1 MHYTQSNGHPV
12 STQTSQG
19 RSRNITHHWVTRYA
33 TTAKNHIKEWIMK
46 KLIAGAILLGASSM
60 AFAQPGCGVGAMIWK
75 GQSGIAPHVLAA
87 TTNGTFGNQT
97 FGMTTGTLGCQ
108 TNESVQSMALYM
120 DSNIDKVARDMSRG
134 SGENLDT
141 LAVLL
146 GVDAADRDTF
156 RKVLQD
162 NFATI
167 FPSSDT
173 TSGEAVDAIVAL
185 LEQNQ
190 SLSKYVAA

>member
-1 MHYTQSNGHPV
+1 
-12 STQTSQG
+12 
-19 RSRNITHHWVTRYA
+19 
-33 TTAKNHIKEWIMK
+33 MK

-108 TNESVQSMALYM
+108 TNESVQSMAMYM
-120 DSNIDKVARDMSRG
+120 DSNIDKVARDISRG

-146 GVDAADRDTF
+146 GVDAEDRETF
-156 RKVLQD
+156 NTVLKN

-167 FPSSDT
+167 FPNSNT
-173 TSGEAVDAIVAL
+173 TSGEAVDSIVSL
-185 LEQNQ
+185 LEQNE
-190 SLSKYVAA
+190 SLNKYVAA

>member
-1 MHYTQSNGHPV
+1 
-12 STQTSQG
+12 
-19 RSRNITHHWVTRYA
+19 
-33 TTAKNHIKEWIMK
+33 MK
-46 KLIAGAILLGASSM
+46 KLIAGALLMGASTL

-87 TTNGTFGNQT
+87 TTNATFGNQT

-108 TNESVQSMALYM
+108 TNQSVQSMAMYM

-141 LAVLL
+141 VAVLL
-146 GVDAADRDTF
+146 GVDDADRDAF

-173 TSGEAVDAIVAL
+173 TSGEAVDAIVSL
-185 LEQNQ
+185 LEENEA
-190 SLSKYVAA
+190 LSKYVAA

>member
-1 MHYTQSNGHPV
+1 
-12 STQTSQG
+12 
-19 RSRNITHHWVTRYA
+19 
-33 TTAKNHIKEWIMK
+33 MK

-75 GQSGIAPHVLAA
+75 GQSGVAPHVLAA

-97 FGMTTGTLGCQ
+97 FGMTSGTLGCT
-108 TNESVQSMALYM
+108 TNEAVQSMAMYM

-134 SGENLDT
+134 NGENLET

-146 GVDAADRDTF
+146 GIEKADRGAF
-156 RKVLQD
+156 RQTLQD

-167 FPSSDT
+167 FPNSDT
-173 TSGEAVDAIVAL
+173 TSGEAVNAIVAL
-185 LEQNQ
+185 LEKNE

>member
-1 MHYTQSNGHPV
+1 
-12 STQTSQG
+12 
-19 RSRNITHHWVTRYA
+19 
-33 TTAKNHIKEWIMK
+33 MK
-46 KLIAGAILLGASSM
+46 KLIAGVMLLGASSM

-134 SGENLDT
+134 TGENLDT

-156 RKVLQD
+156 RQVLKD
-162 NFATI
+162 NFASI

-173 TSGEAVDAIVAL
+173 TSGEAVDAIVAV
-185 LEQNQ
+185 LEKNE

>member
-1 MHYTQSNGHPV
+1 
-12 STQTSQG
+12 
-19 RSRNITHHWVTRYA
+19 
-33 TTAKNHIKEWIMK
+33 MK
-46 KLIAGAILLGASSM
+46 KLIAGALLMGASTL
-60 AFAQPGCGVGAMIWK
+60 AFAQPGCGVGSMIWK

-87 TTNGTFGNQT
+87 TTNGTLGNQT

-108 TNESVQSMALYM
+108 TNQSVQSMAMYM

-134 SGENLDT
+134 NGENLDT

-146 GVDAADRDTF
+146 GVDEADRDSF

-167 FPSSDT
+167 FPSSET

-185 LEQNQ
+185 LESDQT
-190 SLSKYVAA
+190 LSKYVAA

>member
-1 MHYTQSNGHPV
+1 
-12 STQTSQG
+12 
-19 RSRNITHHWVTRYA
+19 
-33 TTAKNHIKEWIMK
+33 MK
-46 KLIAGAILLGASSM
+46 KLIAGAILLSASSL

-87 TTNGTFGNQT
+87 TTNGTLGNQT
-97 FGMTTGTLGCQ
+97 FGMSTGTLGCQ
-108 TNESVQSMALYM
+108 TNQSVQSMALYM
-120 DSNIDKVARDMSRG
+120 NGNVDKVARDMSRG

-146 GVDAADRDTF
+146 GVDAADKDAF
-156 RKVLQD
+156 RTLLQD

-167 FPSSDT
+167 FPNADT

-185 LEQNQ
+185 LEQND

>member
-1 MHYTQSNGHPV
+1 
-12 STQTSQG
+12 
-19 RSRNITHHWVTRYA
+19 
-33 TTAKNHIKEWIMK
+33 MK
-46 KLIAGAILLGASSM
+46 KLIAGAMLLGASTL

-108 TNESVQSMALYM
+108 TNESVQSMAMYM
-120 DSNIDKVARDMSRG
+120 DSNIDKIARDMSRG
-134 SGENLDT
+134 SGENLET

-146 GVDAADRDTF
+146 RVEEADRAAF
-156 RKVLQD
+156 RSTLQD

-173 TSGEAVDAIVAL
+173 TSDQAVSAIVAL
-185 LEQNQ
+185 LEKHD

>member
-1 MHYTQSNGHPV
+1 M
-12 STQTSQG
+12 
-19 RSRNITHHWVTRYA
+19 
-33 TTAKNHIKEWIMK
+33 MK
-46 KLIAGAILLGASSM
+46 KLIAGALLMGASTL

-108 TNESVQSMALYM
+108 TNEEVRSMAMYM
-120 DSNIDKVARDMSRG
+120 NSNIDKVARDMSRG

-146 GVDAADRDTF
+146 GVDEADRESF
-156 RKVLQD
+156 RTLLHD

-167 FPSSDT
+167 FPTSET

-185 LEQNQ
+185 LEQDKT
-190 SLSKYVAA
+190 LSKYIAA

>member
-1 MHYTQSNGHPV
+1 
-12 STQTSQG
+12 
-19 RSRNITHHWVTRYA
+19 
-33 TTAKNHIKEWIMK
+33 MK
-46 KLIAGAILLGASSM
+46 KLIAGAMLLGASTL

-108 TNESVQSMALYM
+108 TNEAVRSMAMYM
-120 DSNIDKVARDMSRG
+120 DSNIDKIARDMSRG
-134 SGENLDT
+134 NGENLET

-146 GVDAADRDTF
+146 GVDAADRSEF
-156 RKVLQD
+156 RQLLQD
-162 NFATI
+162 NFATV

-173 TSGEAVDAIVAL
+173 TSDEATNAIVAL
-185 LEQNQ
+185 LEKHEG
-190 SLSKYVAA
+190 LSKYVA

>member
-1 MHYTQSNGHPV
+1 
-12 STQTSQG
+12 
-19 RSRNITHHWVTRYA
+19 
-33 TTAKNHIKEWIMK
+33 MK
-46 KLIAGAILLGASSM
+46 KLIAGALLMGASTL

-108 TNESVQSMALYM
+108 TNQSVQSMAMYM
-120 DSNIDKVARDMSRG
+120 ESNIDKVARDMSRG

-146 GVDAADRDTF
+146 GVDEADRDSF
-156 RKVLQD
+156 RKALQD

-185 LEQNQ
+185 LEKDET
-190 SLSKYVAA
+190 LSKYVAA

>member
-1 MHYTQSNGHPV
+1 
-12 STQTSQG
+12 
-19 RSRNITHHWVTRYA
+19 
-33 TTAKNHIKEWIMK
+33 MK

-60 AFAQPGCGVGAMIWK
+60 ALAQPGCGVGAMIWE

-108 TNESVQSMALYM
+108 TNEAVQSMAMYM
-120 DSNIDKVARDMSRG
+120 NSNIDKVARDMSRG

-146 GVDAADRDTF
+146 GVDEADRDTF
-156 RKVLQD
+156 RQVLQD

-185 LEQNQ
+185 LEKNE

>member
-1 MHYTQSNGHPV
+1 
-12 STQTSQG
+12 
-19 RSRNITHHWVTRYA
+19 
-33 TTAKNHIKEWIMK
+33 MK

-87 TTNGTFGNQT
+87 TTNATFGNQT

-108 TNESVQSMALYM
+108 TNQSVQSMAMYM

-134 SGENLDT
+134 GGENLDT

-146 GVDAADRDTF
+146 GVDEADRDSF

-185 LEQNQ
+185 LEKNE

>member
-1 MHYTQSNGHPV
+1 M
-12 STQTSQG
+12 
-19 RSRNITHHWVTRYA
+19 R
-33 TTAKNHIKEWIMK
+33 
-46 KLIAGAILLGASSM
+46 KLIAGALLMGASTLT
-60 AFAQPGCGVGAMIWK
+60 FAQPGCGVGAMIWK

-108 TNESVQSMALYM
+108 TSASVQSMAMYM

-134 SGENLDT
+134 DGENLDT

-146 GVDAADRDTF
+146 GVDEADRDSF
-156 RKVLQD
+156 RNVLQD
-162 NFATI
+162 NFAAI
-167 FPSSDT
+167 FPSSET

-185 LEQNQ
+185 LEKDEK
-190 SLSKYVAA
+190 LSKYVAA

>member
-1 MHYTQSNGHPV
+1 
-12 STQTSQG
+12 
-19 RSRNITHHWVTRYA
+19 
-33 TTAKNHIKEWIMK
+33 MK
-46 KLIAGAILLGASSM
+46 KLIAGALLMGASTL

-108 TNESVQSMALYM
+108 TNQSVQSMAMYM
-120 DSNIDKVARDMSRG
+120 ESNIDKVARDMSRG

-146 GVDAADRDTF
+146 GVDETDRDAF
-156 RKVLQD
+156 RNALQD

-185 LEQNQ
+185 LEKDET
-190 SLSKYVAA
+190 LSKYVAA

>member
-1 MHYTQSNGHPV
+1 
-12 STQTSQG
+12 
-19 RSRNITHHWVTRYA
+19 
-33 TTAKNHIKEWIMK
+33 MK
-46 KLIAGAILLGASSM
+46 KLIAGALLMGASTL

-108 TNESVQSMALYM
+108 TNESVRSMAMYM

-146 GVDAADRDTF
+146 GVQESDRESF
-156 RKVLQD
+156 RTLLQD

-167 FPSSDT
+167 FPSSET

-185 LEQNQ
+185 LEKDD